1 MFRTAQFTLS
11 WLALLLARSAWA
23 GDGLAF
29 HADVH
34 SARWEVESSVFECRV
49 VQAIPGLGDAVFYHQ
64 AGESLTFHL
73 QSPDSPMQAG
83 RALLT
88 SLPPAWRHELSVRDM
103 GYVDVVADQR
113 PVRLDPARSRLLM
126 AELKRGMMPT
136 IIRRVAWN
144 DEESVQI
151 GISPVNLMPVMQEY
165 RDCVDELLPV
175 NFSQIERST
184 VFWEPGQTELDEAAR
199 EQLDN
204 IAAYAAADSAIHSFE
219 INGFTDSSGTPRQNL
234 DLSRTRAFAVHDYL
248 VQQGVDEDLL
258 STRYFG
264 SVAEYRIIRDEQ
276 TAEDRDR
283 NRRVTI
289 RIRRGASGQ

>member
-1 MFRTAQFTLS
+1 MLRTMQFTLS
-11 WLALLLARSAWA
+11 WLALLLARSAWG

-29 HADVH
+29 HADLH
-34 SARWEVESSVFECRV
+34 DARWQVEGSVFECRV
-49 VQAIPGLGDAVFYHQ
+49 VQAIPGLGEAVFFHQ
-64 AGESLTFHL
+64 AGESLTFFL

-88 SLPPAWRHELSVRDM
+88 SLPPAWRHELAVRDM
-103 GYVDVVADQR
+103 GYVDVVADSR
-113 PVRLDPARSRLLM
+113 PVRLDTNRSRLLM
-126 AELKRGMMPT
+126 AELQRGMMPT
-136 IIRRVAWN
+136 FIRRVTWN
-144 DEESVQI
+144 DEESVQV
-151 GISPVNLMPVMQEY
+151 GISPVNLEPVMQDY
-165 RDCVDELLPV
+165 RDCVNELLPV

-184 VFWEPGQTELDEAAR
+184 VFWEPGQTELDAEAR
-199 EQLDN
+199 DLLDN
-204 IAAYAAADSAIHSFE
+204 IAAYTEADSSIYSFE

-248 VQQGVDEDLL
+248 VQQGVDEDML

-264 SVAEYRIIRDEQ
+264 SVAEYRIVRNEQ

-289 RIRRGASGQ
+289 RIRRGAPRQ

>member
-1 MFRTAQFTLS
+1 MLRTMQFTLS
-11 WLALLLARSAWA
+11 WLALLLARSAWG

-34 SARWEVESSVFECRV
+34 DARWQVEGSVFECRM
-49 VQAIPGLGDAVFYHQ
+49 VQSIPGLGDAVFFHQ
-64 AGESLTFHL
+64 AGEALTFHL

-88 SLPPAWRHELSVRDM
+88 SLPPAWRHEMTVRDM
-103 GYVDVVADQR
+103 GYVDVVADHR

-126 AELKRGMMPT
+126 AELQRGMMPT
-136 IIRRVAWN
+136 FIRRAAWN
-144 DEESVQI
+144 DEESVQV
-151 GISPVNLMPVMQEY
+151 GISPVNLQPVMQEY
-165 RDCVDELLPV
+165 RACVNELLPV

-184 VFWEPGQTELDEAAR
+184 VFWEPGQTELDDAAR
-199 EQLDN
+199 ELLDD
-204 IAAYAAADSAIHSFE
+204 IAAYTAADSSVYSFE

-248 VQQGVDEDLL
+248 VQQGVDEDML

-264 SVAEYRIIRDEQ
+264 SVAEYRIIRNEQ

-289 RIRRGASGQ
+289 RIRRGAPRQ

>member
-1 MFRTAQFTLS
+1 MFRTMQFTLS
-11 WLALLLARSAWA
+11 WLALLLARSAWG

-34 SARWEVESSVFECRV
+34 DARWQVEGSVFECRV
-49 VQAIPGLGDAVFYHQ
+49 VQAIPGLGDAVFFHQ
-64 AGESLTFHL
+64 AGESMTFYL
-73 QSPDSPMQAG
+73 QSPDSPMQSG

-88 SLPPAWRHELSVRDM
+88 SLPPAWRHELAVRDM
-103 GYVDVVADQR
+103 GYVDVTAERR
-113 PVRLDPARSRLLM
+113 PVRLDPDRSRLLM
-126 AELKRGMMPT
+126 AELQRGMMPT
-136 IIRRVAWN
+136 FIRRVSWN
-144 DEESVQI
+144 EEESVQV
-151 GISPVNLMPVMQEY
+151 GISPVNLAPVMQDY
-165 RDCVDELLPV
+165 RDCVSELLPV

-184 VFWEPGQTELDEAAR
+184 VFWESGQTELDAEAR
-199 EQLDN
+199 ELLDN
-204 IAAYAAADSAIHSFE
+204 IAAYTAADSSIQSFE

-248 VQQGVDEDLL
+248 VRQGVDEDML

-289 RIRRGASGQ
+289 RIRRGTARQ